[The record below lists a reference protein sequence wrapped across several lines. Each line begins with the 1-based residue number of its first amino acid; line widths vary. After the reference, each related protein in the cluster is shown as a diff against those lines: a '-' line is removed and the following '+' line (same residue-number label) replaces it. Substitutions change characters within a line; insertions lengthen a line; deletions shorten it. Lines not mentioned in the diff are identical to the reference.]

1 MTNNMKNQ
9 TKTIGRTDEQLKNLV
24 NATLGSLGELSRVK
38 DQRNLNE
45 HEEILMREWL
55 TFVKK
60 HIHVIF

>member
-1 MTNNMKNQ
+1 MTNMKNQ